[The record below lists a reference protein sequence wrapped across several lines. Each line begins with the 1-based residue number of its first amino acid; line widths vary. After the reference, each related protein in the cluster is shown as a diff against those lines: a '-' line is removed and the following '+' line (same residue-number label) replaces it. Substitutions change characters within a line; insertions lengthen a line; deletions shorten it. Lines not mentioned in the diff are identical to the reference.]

1 MPLAFPFEISNRRG
15 VRKYTLQI
23 KVCQCYQPHYSA
35 RLSLKQTFRE
45 SSFGENIVVEMA
57 AWSEHRGVVPYQIEF
72 LHADFLILIVTRTNE
87 IVPASDGRSDEV
99 DLDLFLLF
107 GIGTPPLPDLTQFDG
122 ALGWCFVVRLHPGCM
137 VLWAVDRFWQHCDG
151 PVDQHRDVSP
161 GLRRTLQEEQ
171 KEGLTRK
178 QSLRKHWIASF
189 SGAAIAVMLLV
200 ILAAAGVRGFQ
211 IHQLKRQVIDIARAA
226 GYEDVQVTAD
236 WHWESD
242 WYDFTIEAETPDGKN
257 TNSGIARL
265 SDIKSIPYS
274 ERFSVYYT
282 FILNRWEVKV

>member
-1 MPLAFPFEISNRRG
+1 MGLLISIG
-15 VRKYTLQI
+15 MY
-23 KVCQCYQPHYSA
+23 
-35 RLSLKQTFRE
+35 
-45 SSFGENIVVEMA
+45 
-57 AWSEHRGVVPYQIEF
+57 
-72 LHADFLILIVTRTNE
+72 LH
-87 IVPASDGRSDEV
+87 
-99 DLDLFLLF
+99 
-107 GIGTPPLPDLTQFDG
+107 
-122 ALGWCFVVRLHPGCM
+122 
-137 VLWAVDRFWQHCDG
+137 
-151 PVDQHRDVSP
+151 

-211 IHQLKRQVIDIARAA
+211 IHQLKRQVIDIARSA
-226 GYEDVQVTAD
+226 GYEEVQVTAD
-236 WHWESD
+236 WNWESD